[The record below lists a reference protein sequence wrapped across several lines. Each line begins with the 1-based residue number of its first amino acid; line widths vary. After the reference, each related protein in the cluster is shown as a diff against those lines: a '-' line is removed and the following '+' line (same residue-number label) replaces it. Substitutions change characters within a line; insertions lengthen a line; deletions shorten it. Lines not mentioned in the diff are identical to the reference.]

1 MKPVKKGQIIELKI
15 EGLVFG
21 GKGISRVNGYVIFI
35 NNVVPGQT
43 VTARI
48 VKTRSTFAE
57 ATLIDVKE
65 KSDMETTPRCKYFH
79 YCGGCKHQNIKY
91 NAQVEFLR
99 AQVEDVYRRVGN
111 IEGIS
116 VEKVLTSKKTFR
128 YRNKMEFAFSNRR
141 LKPEPGPDE
150 AEEPNFALGLRAP
163 NDYYKAIDIDDCL
176 IAPEE
181 SGIILKTVRD
191 FCLSEGLEAYDQKS
205 HEGLLR
211 HLVVRKGY
219 KTDEIMV
226 NLIINSKDKS
236 WIDTFE
242 KLAQRLAKNVAS
254 LKSFILSFYTGL
266 AGVADFE
273 EYYVLLG
280 RDFIEEKIFDL
291 TFRISPRSFFQTNSL
306 MVETLYQKAI
316 EMAELKADDVV
327 WDLYC
332 GTGSISL
339 CVARHVSRVYGFEL
353 VREAIIDAKI
363 NAEANKISNVE
374 FIECNLDR
382 FFRTNRS
389 FLKEVPH
396 PDVLILDPPRA
407 GMHPRLVMDVA
418 KISPEK
424 IVYISCNPATQA
436 RDIKT
441 LIEHGKYTIE
451 KIQPVDMFPHTPHV
465 EVVTT
470 LNKRS

>member
-1 MKPVKKGQIIELKI
+1 MKPVKKGQNVELKI
-15 EGLVFG
+15 EKLAFG
-21 GKGISRVNGYVIFI
+21 GRGVARINGYVLFI
-35 NNVVPGQT
+35 NDVVPGQT
-43 VTARI
+43 VTARVI
-48 VKTRSTFAE
+48 KTRSSFAE
-57 ATLIDVKE
+57 AKLIDVKE
-65 KSDMETTPRCKYFH
+65 KSDIETNPRCKYFYH
-79 YCGGCKHQNIKY
+79 CGGCKHQNIKY
-91 NAQVEFLR
+91 DAQLEILR

-111 IEGIS
+111 IDGIPI
-116 VEKVLTSKKTFR
+116 ENVLASPKTFR

-141 LKPEPGPDE
+141 WKIGSEDDE
-150 AEEPNFALGLRAP
+150 SLDFALGLRAP
-163 NDYYKAIDIDDCL
+163 NNYYKAIDINDCL

-181 SGIILKTVRD
+181 SGIILKVVKD
-191 FCLSEGLEAYDQKS
+191 FCLSEGLEAYDPKS
-205 HEGLLR
+205 HKGLLR

-219 KTDEIMV
+219 KTNEIMV
-226 NLIINSKDKS
+226 NLIINTKDKS

-242 KLAQRLAKNVAS
+242 KLARKLAESIAN

-266 AGVADFE
+266 AGIADFE

-280 RDFIEEKIFDL
+280 KDFIEEKIFDL

-316 EMAELKADDVV
+316 ELGELKAKDVV

-339 CVARHVSRVYGFEL
+339 CVARHVSRVYGFEI
-353 VREAIIDAKI
+353 VKEAIIDAKT
-363 NAEANKISNVE
+363 NAEVNKISNVE

-382 FFRTNRS
+382 FFRTNKS

-407 GMHPRLVMDVA
+407 GMHPKLVTDVA
-418 KISPEK
+418 KISPRK

-436 RDIKT
+436 RDIKA
-441 LIEHGKYTIE
+441 LIEHGEYTVG

-465 EVVTT
+465 EVITT
-470 LNKRS
+470 LSKKL

>member
-1 MKPVKKGQIIELKI
+1 MKPVKKGQNVELKI
-15 EGLVFG
+15 EKLAFG
-21 GKGISRVNGYVIFI
+21 GRGVARISGYVLFI
-35 NNVVPGQT
+35 NDVVPGQT
-43 VTARI
+43 VTARVI
-48 VKTRSTFAE
+48 KTRSNFAE
-57 ATLIDVKE
+57 AKLIDVKE
-65 KSDMETTPRCKYFH
+65 KSDIETNPRCKYFYH
-79 YCGGCKHQNIKY
+79 CGGCKHQNIKY
-91 NAQVEFLR
+91 DAQLEILR
-99 AQVEDVYRRVGN
+99 AQVEDVYCRVGN
-111 IEGIS
+111 IDGIPI
-116 VEKVLTSKKTFR
+116 ENVLASPKTFR

-141 LKPEPGPDE
+141 WKIGSDTDE
-150 AEEPNFALGLRAP
+150 SLDFALGLRAP
-163 NDYYKAIDIDDCL
+163 NNYYKAIDINDCL

-181 SGIILKTVRD
+181 SGIILKVVRD

-205 HEGLLR
+205 HKGLLR

-219 KTDEIMV
+219 KTNEIMV
-226 NLIINSKDKS
+226 NLIINTKDKS

-242 KLAQRLAKNVAS
+242 KLARKLAESIAN

-266 AGVADFE
+266 AGIADFE

-280 RDFIEEKIFDL
+280 KDFIEEKIFDL

-316 EMAELKADDVV
+316 ELGELKAKDVV

-339 CVARHVSRVYGFEL
+339 CVARHVSRVYGFEI
-353 VREAIIDAKI
+353 VEEAIIDAKT
-363 NAEANKISNVE
+363 NAEVNKISNVE

-382 FFRTNRS
+382 FFRTNKS

-407 GMHPRLVMDVA
+407 GMHPKLVMDVA
-418 KISPEK
+418 KISPRK

-436 RDIKT
+436 RDIKA
-441 LIEHGKYTIE
+441 LIEHGKYTVE

-465 EVVTT
+465 EVITT
-470 LNKRS
+470 LSKKL